1 MRLVLTAE
9 DGLNAVSCDRLLSR
23 LLEQRAEQAPQ
34 ITIDLRSAAYIDPYG
49 AALLV
54 LIARRLATR
63 KQRLI
68 CVLPSSEQT
77 RRAVAQM
84 GVVRVLRTLA
94 ELRNVPSEA
103 RSLVSE
109 STLPL
114 SVIRSQ
120 ADVQN
125 ILAYLVEL
133 ARSRLGYDIGDV
145 LDATKVVS
153 ELCHN
158 VMDHSQTEGV
168 AVAQIYQDRTGKRF
182 VSLAVVDD
190 GVGIRS
196 SLAQRYPEAA
206 SWSHAEAVQR
216 ALDGLSSRPLGGGA
230 GLRNV
235 HATVRR
241 YQGRLAIRSGSDR
254 LYLSAERQPRV
265 LAGSSFPGT
274 QVGISFSQVAAR

>member
-1 MRLVLTAE
+1 MGLV
-9 DGLNAVSCDRLLSR
+9 
-23 LLEQRAEQAPQ
+23 RA
-34 ITIDLRSAAYIDPYG
+34 LRS
-49 AALLV
+49 
-54 LIARRLATR
+54 
-63 KQRLI
+63 
-68 CVLPSSEQT
+68 
-77 RRAVAQM
+77 
-84 GVVRVLRTLA
+84 LA
-94 ELRNVPSEA
+94 ELRNIPSDA
-103 RSLVSE
+103 RTLATD

-114 SVIRSQ
+114 SVIRSR
-120 ADVQN
+120 ADVQSV
-125 ILAYLVEL
+125 LAYLVEL
-133 ARSRLGYDIGDV
+133 ARNRLGYDLGDV

-153 ELCHN
+153 ELCYN
-158 VMDHSQTEGV
+158 VVDHSQTEGV

-206 SWSHAEAVQR
+206 SWSHAKAVQQ

-230 GLRNV
+230 GLRSV
-235 HATVRR
+235 RAIVRR

-274 QVGISFSQVAAR
+274 QVGISFSQIAER